1 MKTLLCLLFF
11 GFSFQASALESKLSL
26 DQLHA
31 KHGVVMGDLSSA
43 KIDEGL
49 CSAGFRVHHRQFFQ
63 TRRGARGFCD
73 DIHRFTR
80 FNNLCFVR
88 QYSDNFYGASFNY
101 VGFASGNSF
110 FGALQNVL
118 DFLDDTGLLNEIFN
132 FVLQLDGSRG
142 C

>member
-1 MKTLLCLLFF
+1 
-11 GFSFQASALESKLSL
+11 
-26 DQLHA
+26 
-31 KHGVVMGDLSSA
+31 
-43 KIDEGL
+43 
-49 CSAGFRVHHRQFFQ
+49 
-63 TRRGARGFCD
+63 
-73 DIHRFTR
+73 
-80 FNNLCFVR
+80 
-88 QYSDNFYGASFNY
+88 